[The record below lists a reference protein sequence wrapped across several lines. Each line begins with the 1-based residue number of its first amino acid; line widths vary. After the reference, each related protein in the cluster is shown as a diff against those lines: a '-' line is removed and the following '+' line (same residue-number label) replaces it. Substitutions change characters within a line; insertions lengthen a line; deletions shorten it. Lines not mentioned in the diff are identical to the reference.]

1 MEAGPRDTARTAEHV
16 TTGSGEPEQCEPRQA
31 GGLDR
36 LPGEGDGFAGARHG
50 LAEGDDLLDSG
61 LDDPIA
67 AEELLEAGLAGP
79 IADDDLL
86 DAGRDRLPE
95 IADLLTGGPDLLTE
109 DGTGLADDGP
119 DEAPDGVTADGPEP
133 EEMYASGPEVEVE
146 LRPQRRLRLWQ
157 LAPIVAL
164 AAGGSLMFAF
174 PLAFDFGDSGA
185 VIAMLGLLICSCA
198 AGWGMMAAR
207 RVGYTWPGLPPRGSG
222 RRRDWRVVLAYVLL
236 VVVVAVLAVWR
247 VARLR

>member
-1 MEAGPRDTARTAEHV
+1 MEAGPRDTAPGTEHLTPEPGEV
-16 TTGSGEPEQCEPRQA
+16 EPEVVPA
-31 GGLDR
+31 TPDV
-36 LPGEGDGFAGARHG
+36 
-50 LAEGDDLLDSG
+50 
-61 LDDPIA
+61 
-67 AEELLEAGLAGP
+67 
-79 IADDDLL
+79 ADDTQ
-86 DAGRDRLPE
+86 
-95 IADLLTGGPDLLTE
+95 TG
-109 DGTGLADDGP
+109 A
-119 DEAPDGVTADGPEP
+119 VTDDGPEP
-133 EEMYASGPEVEVE
+133 EEMFPGGPEVEVE
-146 LRPQRRLRLWQ
+146 LRPRGRLRIWQ

-164 AAGGSLMFAF
+164 SATGSLMFAF

-222 RRRDWRVVLAYVLL
+222 RRPDWRVVLAYVLL